1 MNIRRTTLLIAII
14 LAIGTGWLTLN
25 YLSGI
30 QSQNS
35 ASGAP
40 RSIIVAATEI
50 PARAPITLSMLAR
63 ATRPESDVEPDAI
76 VDPKAIVGSLSL
88 ITIPVGGTITSSKI
102 AHSPNAALPVR
113 LQPGMRAVSIQIDRV
128 KGVSGMVQ
136 PGDRVDVI
144 AVPPRA
150 TDQPPPAATILR
162 GVRVLALGDTLETSS
177 AMPSSQESSSTTMTL
192 EVTPAQADL
201 LAMADVDATLRL
213 ALRSPRE
220 PVGSRPPEVLRFP
233 GAMMPAAAAVAVNP
247 SSGASAD
254 PPPRAYAN
262 LSGVT
267 VIDGQA
273 GGDTRGGGN
282 EP

>member
-1 MNIRRTTLLIAII
+1 MNLRRTTLLIAII

-35 ASGAP
+35 GSNST
-40 RSIIVAATEI
+40 RSIVVASIEI
-50 PARAPITLSMLAR
+50 PARAPITASMLVR
-63 ATRPESDVEPDAI
+63 ATRPASAVEPDAI
-76 VDPKAIVGSLSL
+76 VDPKAIVGSFSL
-88 ITIPVGGTITSSKI
+88 ITIPAGSTITSSKI
-102 AHSPNAALPVR
+102 AQSANAALPVR
-113 LQPGMRAVSIQIDRV
+113 LTPGMRAVSIQIDRV

-144 AVPPRA
+144 AIPPRV

-177 AMPSSQESSSTTMTL
+177 VAPTSQESNATTMTL

-220 PVGSRPPEVLRFP
+220 PVGSRPPEILRFP
-233 GAMMPAAAAVAVNP
+233 AVAAAVAANP
-247 SSGASAD
+247 PSASAD
-254 PPPRAYAN
+254 PPARAYSQ

-273 GGDTRGGGN
+273 GGDSSGGSS